1 MGARLRNDQQEGNG
15 GEEEQQ
21 VGEEDG
27 GGGGRQAH
35 CVASSPANPT
45 LKMDR
50 EASPFASSLTEQSS
64 VTTKAYVGQPAPYLP
79 F

>member
-64 VTTKAYVGQPAPYLP
+64 VTTKAYVGHHHI

>member
-1 MGARLRNDQQEGNG
+1 MGARLCNDQQEEDGGAGEQQGGDGGGG
-15 GEEEQQ
+15 GE
-21 VGEEDG
+21 G

-50 EASPFASSLTEQSS
+50 EASPH
-64 VTTKAYVGQPAPYLP
+64 
-79 F
+79 